1 MNILY
6 SHEAKIRIRNIRC
19 NLPPKYSESIL
30 NEIREGCRRLS
41 DFPDLGYIL
50 EESGAIP
57 VRVLLVKGY
66 AILYEHDDESVYIS
80 AIEPMKSDF
89 TENITLKSEK
99 EK

>member
-19 NLPPKYSESIL
+19 NLPQKYSESIL

-80 AIEPMKSDF
+80 AIEPMKSDWIEVF
-89 TENITLKSEK
+89 KLNERE
-99 EK
+99 

>member
-41 DFPDLGYIL
+41 DFPDLGYKL

-80 AIEPMKSDF
+80 AIEPMKSDWIEVF
-89 TENITLKSEK
+89 DLNERE
-99 EK
+99 

>member
-30 NEIREGCRRLS
+30 NEIRECCRRLS

-80 AIEPMKSDF
+80 AIEPMKSDWIEVF
-89 TENITLKSEK
+89 NLNERE
-99 EK
+99 